1 MWLFKSK
8 NNHQQ
13 DDKYNFIEENEKMF
27 REMKAK
33 FEQKIKMLAKNVK
46 SSEEYFLYYSKLT
59 PQE

>member
-13 DDKYNFIEENEKMF
+13 DDKYNFMEENEKMF

-33 FEQKIKMLAKNVK
+33 FE
-46 SSEEYFLYYSKLT
+46 
-59 PQE
+59 